1 MMIAQILACL
11 YEITQAIDKPSSL
24 KSGLQKILSILANC
38 MGMNRGT
45 ITILNPDT
53 RELQIEIAHGLTA
66 EARRRGRY
74 RFRGKASPAGWW
86 KMVNRP

>member
-1 MMIAQILACL
+1 MLTDESLACL
-11 YEITQAIDKPSSL
+11 YEITQAVDKPGSL
-24 KSGLQKILSILANC
+24 KNGLQNILSILANR

-66 EARRRGRY
+66 EA
-74 RFRGKASPAGWW
+74 ASPG
-86 KMVNRP
+86 PL